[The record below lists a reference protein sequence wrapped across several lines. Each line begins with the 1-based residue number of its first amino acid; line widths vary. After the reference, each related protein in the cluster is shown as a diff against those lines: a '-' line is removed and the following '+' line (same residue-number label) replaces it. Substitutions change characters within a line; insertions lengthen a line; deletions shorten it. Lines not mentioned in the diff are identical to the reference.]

1 MHPKFQNLLCC
12 PETREAL
19 RLEPSETRSN
29 GMILSGEFV
38 SQSGRRYPIVRG
50 IPRFVAVEQYAASF
64 GYEWSRWPR
73 VQFEAENVGRPMASR
88 TTRMWETI
96 TQVNDDIG
104 QGKTIVE
111 FGCGSGR
118 FLDLIRRKGGQAVGI
133 DLSQAVEM
141 VRLNFADDPDVLIVQ
156 GDILRSPF
164 RSRVFHGGYTIG
176 VLHHT
181 PDPLQGLRELTRTV
195 RSGGWIACSVY
206 PENGF
211 YAYPS
216 VARFRRLHNRLKP
229 IFGYYPAL
237 AYTYL
242 SAYLLT
248 PLIAEGKQIPR
259 LNRWLRYVEQ
269 NWLVALNLPDIR
281 WRLLDIFDAITP
293 SIATTHTGDEV
304 RGWMEKV
311 GCTNVKTTEWGE
323 TSVIGIKV

>member
-12 PETREAL
+12 PKTQETL
-19 RLEPSETRSN
+19 RLEPSEIRPN
-29 GMILSGEFV
+29 GMIVSGELV
-38 SQSGRRYPIVRG
+38 SQSGRRYPIVRC
-50 IPRFVAVEQYAASF
+50 IPRFVEAEQYAASF
-64 GYEWSRWPR
+64 GYEWARWPR
-73 VQFEAENVGRPMASR
+73 VQFETENMGRPMAGH

-96 TQVNDDIG
+96 TQVSEDKEL
-104 QGKTIVE
+104 GKTIIE

-118 FLDLIRRKGGQAVGI
+118 FLDVVRRKGGQAVGI

-141 VRLNFADDPDVLIVQ
+141 ARLNFADDPDVLIVQ
-156 GDILRSPF
+156 GDILSSPF
-164 RSRVFHGGYTIG
+164 PSGVFHGGYTIG

-181 PDPLQGLRELTRTV
+181 PDPLRGLTELTRTV
-195 RSGGWIACSVY
+195 RSGGWVACSVY
-206 PENGF
+206 PEKGF

-216 VARFRRLHNRLKP
+216 VARFRRLHNRLKS

-237 AYTYL
+237 AYAYF
-242 SAYLLT
+242 SAYVLA
-248 PLIAEGKQIPR
+248 PLITRGKRIHR
-259 LNRWLRYVEQ
+259 LNRWLEYVER

-311 GCTNVKTTEWGE
+311 GCTNIQTTKWAE
-323 TSVIGIKV
+323 TSVIGIKT